1 MISFFH
7 YSKQGI
13 KEKRKEEGEQGREK
27 REGKKEKGKN
37 REKEKG
43 KRKTAF
49 TCLHI
54 TTYIYSTGYVCKREH
69 TDYNQ
74 SPTDNIRV
82 YSLPQ

>member
-13 KEKRKEEGEQGREK
+13 KDKRKEEGEQGREK
-27 REGKKEKGKN
+27 GEGRREKGKN

-49 TCLHI
+49 TCLQI
-54 TTYIYSTGYVCKREH
+54 TTYIYSTEYVCNREH
-69 TDYNQ
+69 TYYNQ
-74 SPTDNIRV
+74 FPTDNIRL